1 MLKNKLSCLKKI
13 KQSSITPI
21 VGEGIMTIEELR
33 KSLIEVTKNL
43 ENYTDRE
50 LVEIQAVGDKLKEM
64 AMYETFLREE
74 RKIDDE

>member
-1 MLKNKLSCLKKI
+1 
-13 KQSSITPI
+13 
-21 VGEGIMTIEELR
+21 MTIEELR

>member
-1 MLKNKLSCLKKI
+1 
-13 KQSSITPI
+13 
-21 VGEGIMTIEELR
+21 MTIEELR

-64 AMYETFLREE
+64 AMYETFSREGMT
-74 RKIDDE
+74 DDE

>member
-1 MLKNKLSCLKKI
+1 
-13 KQSSITPI
+13 
-21 VGEGIMTIEELR
+21 MTIEELR

-64 AMYETFLREE
+64 AIYETFLREGV
-74 RKIDDE
+74 KDDK